1 MTVETLKKWIGEYVA
16 VHVASQPFA
25 GAPSRRI
32 HGIHNRVAGP
42 IIRLE
47 MDAVARQSGDHPRQ
61 RTAAINR
68 ARDKI
73 MNGTMASMLYD
84 YQTML

>member
-1 MTVETLKKWIGEYVA
+1 MRL
-16 VHVASQPFA
+16 P
-25 GAPSRRI
+25 RRVYNRLI
-32 HGIHNRVAGP
+32 ERVAGP

-84 YQTML
+84 YQTMLETKLIEYRGRGGGGGRI

>member
-32 HGIHNRVAGP
+32 YGIHDRVAASLSTALHNELYRHDGVFFDTPVWWVKRALLLRLDRKRLPYGP
-42 IIRLE
+42 R
-47 MDAVARQSGDHPRQ
+47 
-61 RTAAINR
+61 
-68 ARDKI
+68 
-73 MNGTMASMLYD
+73 
-84 YQTML
+84 